1 MSRKCRLLLGALPDL
16 EDCGGG
22 DGEQAE
28 DEAGRI
34 ELHLRA
40 EYTRRQRAEDEI
52 APRTQGT
59 VCEFERL

>member
-1 MSRKCRLLLGALPDL
+1 MVVATASKPRTRPGALSCTCVR
-16 EDCGGG
+16 EIWG
-22 DGEQAE
+22 DMGRYGEQ
-28 DEAGRI
+28 
-34 ELHLRA
+34 HLRA